1 MPLDLLE
8 ALHLLEL
15 DEGVDEGEGFER
27 GVFCKAE
34 TAEDGGD
41 LVQIFFFV
49 VAEEDGVG
57 EAPGGDECQ
66 GEGGVVFERVGAA
79 EGVAWVGVLV

>member
-1 MPLDLLE
+1 MPFDLLE

-15 DEGVDEGEGFER
+15 DEGVDQGEGFER
-27 GVFCKAE
+27 GVFCEGE

-41 LVQIFFFV
+41 LVKVLFFV

-66 GEGGVVFERVGAA
+66 GKGGVVFECVGAA
-79 EGVAWVGVLV
+79 EGVV